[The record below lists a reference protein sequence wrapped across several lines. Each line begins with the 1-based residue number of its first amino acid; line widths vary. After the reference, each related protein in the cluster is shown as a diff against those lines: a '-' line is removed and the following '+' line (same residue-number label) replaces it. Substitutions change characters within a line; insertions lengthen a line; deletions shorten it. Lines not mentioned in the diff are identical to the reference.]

1 MCCVARFVL
10 FDTVARACVNKDYR
24 VAVVECYR
32 IPFMGKFKRI
42 RKLKDYRIHREGTEI
57 LLLGFIVFALAAFL
71 LWYYL
76 PGCVVL
82 NSVVSFGFLVL
93 YLLMIN
99 FFRSPKR
106 IFPGDVENV
115 IVAPADGKVVVI
127 EKVFEPD
134 HFKDERLQIS
144 IFMSPMNVH
153 ANWYPVDGK
162 VKRVEH
168 QKGKYHKAWLPKAST
183 ENERSLV
190 VIETADGHEILVRQI
205 AGAMARRIVTYAA
218 AGEDCFIDQHMGF
231 IKFGSRVDL
240 YLPLDVDLKI
250 ELGQRTVGNET
261 VIATFK

>member
-1 MCCVARFVL
+1 M
-10 FDTVARACVNKDYR
+10 K
-24 VAVVECYR
+24 
-32 IPFMGKFKRI
+32 KFKRI

-57 LLLGFIVFALAAFL
+57 LLLGLLVLGLAGFL

-76 PGCVVL
+76 PQCFVL
-82 NSVVSFGFLVL
+82 NTVLTTGIVIL
-93 YLLMIN
+93 YLLMVN

-127 EKVFEPD
+127 EKVYEPD
-134 HFKDERLQIS
+134 HFKDERLQVS

-153 ANWYPVDGK
+153 ANWYPVDGV
-162 VKRVEH
+162 VKRSEH
-168 QKGKYHKAWLPKAST
+168 QSGKYHRAWLPKAST

-190 VIETADGHEILVRQI
+190 VIETEDGREILVRQI
-205 AGAMARRIVTYAA
+205 AGAMARRIVTYAK
-218 AGEDCFIDQHMGF
+218 AGEECFIDQHLGF

-240 YLPLDVDLKI
+240 YLPLDVELKI
-250 ELGQRTVGNET
+250 ELNQKTVGNET